1 MPKMVEAA
9 SAKMVRRDILLP
21 FLMAGVIRLRVAKSA
36 PHHATYAERQ
46 LATMQKRRLGA
57 PASIGLFLAY

>member
-1 MPKMVEAA
+1 
-9 SAKMVRRDILLP
+9 MVRRDILLP